1 MRGWQP
7 SLGTTRAPP
16 PRRRRASCQTS
27 RLPESPNIP
36 PHPSSP
42 HDGFAEGEASPEV
55 FPEDEAVRR
64 FSEGQEE
71 LPDADLEKHH
81 HGRFSEGQEELP
93 EEDPEKH
100 EERRFSEG
108 QDHQPPGVTP

>member
-1 MRGWQP
+1 MSEHTTPDHGERPASPEQP
-7 SLGTTRAPP
+7 
-16 PRRRRASCQTS
+16 
-27 RLPESPNIP
+27 E
-36 PHPSSP
+36 
-42 HDGFAEGEASPEV
+42 DGFAEGEATPEA

-71 LPDADLEKHH
+71 LPDADLEKQQ

-93 EEDPEKH
+93 ESDPEKH

-108 QDHQPPGVTP
+108 QDHEPPGVTP